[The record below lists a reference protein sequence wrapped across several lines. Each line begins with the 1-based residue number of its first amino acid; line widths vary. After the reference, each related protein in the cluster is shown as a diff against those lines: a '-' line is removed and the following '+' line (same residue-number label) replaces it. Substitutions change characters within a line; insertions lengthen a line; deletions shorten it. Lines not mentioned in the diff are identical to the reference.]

1 MNGGIIST
9 SSRSF
14 STGIDELMGLVDA
27 FIPPR
32 AGDEQASIEAVA
44 AAEQT
49 SRAWTSSE
57 AGALRPGSDA
67 HRRAFC
73 TMFRE
78 TFNPYRPSVI
88 DWPKLAPEELHRLT
102 SLPIWD
108 IAVKTEGQARLRFA
122 AYAVSL
128 DDAEMRSIIML
139 NAWEEDRHK
148 QVLSR
153 LVETYGIAVDPEPAY
168 DVPRDVEWGYLLTGF
183 SECID
188 SFFAFGLFD
197 LARRSGFFPAE
208 LVETFEPVIQEE
220 CRHIL
225 LFANWLAWH
234 RAQLSPWRRVRFELR
249 VAGVW
254 FHIAYLRI
262 GLARTIDKKEAPRND
277 NFTVHGARAVS
288 PVKIGLRDLL
298 SVCLSENDRRFAGYD
313 HRLARPTAIPFLAK
327 IALGVTG
334 LWGGRRAAAQG

>member
-1 MNGGIIST
+1 MNGDT
-9 SSRSF
+9 SS
-14 STGIDELMGLVDA
+14 TGGRQPSAALDDLMTLVDA
-27 FIPPR
+27 FVPPR
-32 AGDEQASIEAVA
+32 AADDRASAEAVA
-44 AAEQT
+44 DAERV
-49 SRAWTSSE
+49 SRTWSSDE
-57 AGALRPGSDA
+57 PGALRPGSDA

-73 TMFRE
+73 AMFRE

-88 DWPKLAPEELHRLT
+88 AWPKLSPEELHRLT
-102 SLPIWD
+102 ALPIWD

-122 AYAVSL
+122 AYAKSV
-128 DDAEMRSIIML
+128 DDAEMRSVIML

-197 LARRSGFFPAE
+197 MARRSGFFPAE

-225 LFANWLAWH
+225 LFANWLAWY
-234 RAQLSPWRRVRFELR
+234 RARLTAWQRLRFELR
-249 VAGVW
+249 VVGVW
-254 FHIAYLRI
+254 IHIAYLRV
-262 GLARTIDKKEAPRND
+262 GLARTIDKKETPRND

-288 PVKIGLRDLL
+288 PVTIGFRDLL
-298 SVCLSENDRRFAGYD
+298 SVCLSENGRRFAGYD
-313 HRLARPTAIPFLAK
+313 SRLARPAAIPFLARMV
-327 IALGVTG
+327 LGITG
-334 LWGGRRAAAQG
+334 LWGRRKAVPRG